1 MFWYEKNLVAMQT
14 SAGADCA
21 AYQILVYMITKKF
34 QGIYNLVLLSLE
46 KEQLLWYY
54 NYG

>member
-14 SAGADCA
+14 SAGANCA

-34 QGIYNLVLLSLE
+34 QWIYNLVLLSLE
-46 KEQLLWYY
+46 RKQLLWYDKY
-54 NYG
+54 V